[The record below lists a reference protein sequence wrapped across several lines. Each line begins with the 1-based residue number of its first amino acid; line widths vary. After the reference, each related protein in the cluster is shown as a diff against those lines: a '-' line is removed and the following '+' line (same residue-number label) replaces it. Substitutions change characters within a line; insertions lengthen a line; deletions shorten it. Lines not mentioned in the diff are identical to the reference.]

1 MVIIPLSFFFALSF
15 FAFFKILI
23 IVRLSF
29 LRIPKEA
36 SELIS
41 QRTRQSYCFFF
52 SFSLGPKAPLFFFLL
67 SKSPQR
73 SQTVHLKLVLPSC
86 SRPPG
91 FRFGPKDRFRQ
102 HPRSG
107 VDVSG

>member
-1 MVIIPLSFFFALSF
+1 MVIIPLSFF

-41 QRTRQSYCFFF
+41 KNAAII
-52 SFSLGPKAPLFFFLL
+52 LLFLL
-67 SKSPQR
+67 
-73 SQTVHLKLVLPSC
+73 V
-86 SRPPG
+86 
-91 FRFGPKDRFRQ
+91 FFGT
-102 HPRSG
+102 
-107 VDVSG
+107 